1 MDHLLQLPDQL
12 ALHLKSLRKAAGVS
26 QAQLAQRLGVSQSR
40 VAAIE
45 RDPAAISV
53 RQLMEI
59 LQLLDAD
66 LLMRPRADAVA
77 SPASAPMPVP
87 VPVPAPVPAAL
98 RVAEPAPQPYAGD
111 NVPRK
116 PADRPVAFKPQALP
130 PHWQDRKPKGSW

>member
-77 SPASAPMPVP
+77 SPASASASASA
-87 VPVPAPVPAAL
+87 PAPAPAAL

>member
-26 QAQLAQRLGVSQSR
+26 QVQLAQRLGVTQSR

-66 LLMRPRADAVA
+66 LLMRPRADAA
-77 SPASAPMPVP
+77 SPSLSPQPAPM
-87 VPVPAPVPAAL
+87 L
-98 RVAEPAPQPYAGD
+98 RVAEPDARYAPATGPSPAGTSTS
-111 NVPRK
+111 RK

>member
-53 RQLMEI
+53 RQLMEN

-66 LLMRPRADAVA
+66 LLMRPRADVVA
-77 SPASAPMPVP
+77 SPASAPVPVP
-87 VPVPAPVPAAL
+87 VPVPAAL
-98 RVAEPAPQPYAGD
+98 KVAEPAPQPYAGD

>member
-66 LLMRPRADAVA
+66 LLMRPRADEVA
-77 SPASAPMPVP
+77 SSAP
-87 VPVPAPVPAAL
+87 VPVPAAL
-98 RVAEPAPQPYAGD
+98 KIAEPAPQPYAGD

>member
-77 SPASAPMPVP
+77 SPASAPVP
-87 VPVPAPVPAAL
+87 VPVPAAL
-98 RVAEPAPQPYAGD
+98 KVAEPAPQPYAGD

>member
-77 SPASAPMPVP
+77 SSASASVP
-87 VPVPAPVPAAL
+87 VPVPAAL
-98 RVAEPAPQPYAGD
+98 RVAEPVPQPYAGD

>member
-66 LLMRPRADAVA
+66 LLMRPRADGVA
-77 SPASAPMPVP
+77 SPASAPAPVP
-87 VPVPAPVPAAL
+87 VPVPVPAAL

>member
-77 SPASAPMPVP
+77 SPASASVSAPMPVP
-87 VPVPAPVPAAL
+87 AHAAL

>member
-66 LLMRPRADAVA
+66 LLVRPRADAVA
-77 SPASAPMPVP
+77 SPASAPMS
-87 VPVPAPVPAAL
+87 VPAPAAL

>member
-26 QAQLAQRLGVSQSR
+26 QAQLAQRLGVTQSR

-77 SPASAPMPVP
+77 SPASAPAPVL
-87 VPVPAPVPAAL
+87 VPVPAAL
-98 RVAEPAPQPYAGD
+98 RVAEPVPQPYAGD

>member
-59 LQLLDAD
+59 LQLLDC
-66 LLMRPRADAVA
+66 LLYTSPSPRD
-77 SPASAPMPVP
+77 
-87 VPVPAPVPAAL
+87 
-98 RVAEPAPQPYAGD
+98 
-111 NVPRK
+111 
-116 PADRPVAFKPQALP
+116 
-130 PHWQDRKPKGSW
+130 

>member
-26 QAQLAQRLGVSQSR
+26 QVQLAQRLGVSQSR

-77 SPASAPMPVP
+77 SPASASVPVPVP
-87 VPVPAPVPAAL
+87 VPVPAAL
-98 RVAEPAPQPYAGD
+98 KVAEPAPQPYAGD

>member
-77 SPASAPMPVP
+77 SSASASV
-87 VPVPAPVPAAL
+87 PVPAAL
-98 RVAEPAPQPYAGD
+98 KVAEPAPQPYAGD

-116 PADRPVAFKPQALP
+116 PADRSVAFKPQALP

>member
-77 SPASAPMPVP
+77 SPASASASVP
-87 VPVPAPVPAAL
+87 VPVPAASK
-98 RVAEPAPQPYAGD
+98 VAEPAPQPYAGD
-111 NVPRK
+111 NVPSK

>member
-66 LLMRPRADAVA
+66 LLMRPRADAAA
-77 SPASAPMPVP
+77 SPAS
-87 VPVPAPVPAAL
+87 VPAPAPAAL
-98 RVAEPAPQPYAGD
+98 KVAEPAPQPYAGD

>member
-26 QAQLAQRLGVSQSR
+26 QVQLAQRLGVTQSR

-66 LLMRPRADAVA
+66 LLMRPRANAVA
-77 SPASAPMPVP
+77 SPASAPA
-87 VPVPAPVPAAL
+87 PATATAAS

-111 NVPRK
+111 KVPRN

>member
-26 QAQLAQRLGVSQSR
+26 QAELAQRLGVSQSR

-77 SPASAPMPVP
+77 SPASAS
-87 VPVPAPVPAAL
+87 VPVPAPVPAASK
-98 RVAEPAPQPYAGD
+98 VAEPAPQPYAGD

>member
-1 MDHLLQLPDQL
+1 MDHLLQLPDRL

-26 QAQLAQRLGVSQSR
+26 QAELAQRLGVSQSR

-66 LLMRPRADAVA
+66 LLMRPRADAVV
-77 SPASAPMPVP
+77 SPASA
-87 VPVPAPVPAAL
+87 PAPVPAAL

>member
-77 SPASAPMPVP
+77 SSAPAPVS
-87 VPVPAPVPAAL
+87 VPVPAAL

>member
-87 VPVPAPVPAAL
+87 APVSAAL

>member
-66 LLMRPRADAVA
+66 LLMRPRADAEA
-77 SPASAPMPVP
+77 SPASAL
-87 VPVPAPVPAAL
+87 VPAAL

>member
-66 LLMRPRADAVA
+66 LFMRPRADAVA
-77 SPASAPMPVP
+77 SSAPVP
-87 VPVPAPVPAAL
+87 VPVPVPVPAAL

>member
-77 SPASAPMPVP
+77 SSASASVPVP
-87 VPVPAPVPAAL
+87 VPVPAAL
-98 RVAEPAPQPYAGD
+98 KVAEPAPQPYAGD
-111 NVPRK
+111 NAPRK

>member
-77 SPASAPMPVP
+77 SPASAPVPVP
-87 VPVPAPVPAAL
+87 VPVPAAL
-98 RVAEPAPQPYAGD
+98 KVAEPAPQPYAGD

>member
-77 SPASAPMPVP
+77 SSASASVP
-87 VPVPAPVPAAL
+87 VPVPAAL
-98 RVAEPAPQPYAGD
+98 KVAEPAPQPYAGD

>member
-26 QAQLAQRLGVSQSR
+26 QAELAQRLGVSQSR

-77 SPASAPMPVP
+77 SPASAPVP
-87 VPVPAPVPAAL
+87 VPVPGPAASK
-98 RVAEPAPQPYAGD
+98 VAEPAPQPYAGD

>member
-77 SPASAPMPVP
+77 SSASASVPVP
-87 VPVPAPVPAAL
+87 VPVPAAL
-98 RVAEPAPQPYAGD
+98 KVAEPAPQPYAGD

>member
-77 SPASAPMPVP
+77 SPASAPVP
-87 VPVPAPVPAAL
+87 VPVPVPAAL

>member
-26 QAQLAQRLGVSQSR
+26 QAELAQRLGVSQSR

-77 SPASAPMPVP
+77 SPASAP
-87 VPVPAPVPAAL
+87 VPVPAPAAL
-98 RVAEPAPQPYAGD
+98 KVAEPAPQPYAGD

>member
-26 QAQLAQRLGVSQSR
+26 QAELAQRLGVSQSR

-77 SPASAPMPVP
+77 SPASASAS
-87 VPVPAPVPAAL
+87 VPAPVPAAL

>member
-77 SPASAPMPVP
+77 SSAPVPVP
-87 VPVPAPVPAAL
+87 VPVPAAL
-98 RVAEPAPQPYAGD
+98 KIAEPAPQPYAGD

>member
-26 QAQLAQRLGVSQSR
+26 QAQLAQRLGVTQSR

-77 SPASAPMPVP
+77 SPASASA
-87 VPVPAPVPAAL
+87 PAPAPAAL
-98 RVAEPAPQPYAGD
+98 RVAEPASQPYAGD

>member
-26 QAQLAQRLGVSQSR
+26 QVQLAQRLGVSQSR

-77 SPASAPMPVP
+77 SPASASVPVP
-87 VPVPAPVPAAL
+87 VPVPAAL
-98 RVAEPAPQPYAGD
+98 KVAEPAPQPYAGD

>member
-77 SPASAPMPVP
+77 SPASAPMSVS
-87 VPVPAPVPAAL
+87 APAAL

>member
-59 LQLLDAD
+59 LQAGWLTIPARIVQAGSPFIFGIAITLGCWRSVAVFVARAERVHGLVDDA
-66 LLMRPRADAVA
+66 
-77 SPASAPMPVP
+77 
-87 VPVPAPVPAAL
+87 
-98 RVAEPAPQPYAGD
+98 
-111 NVPRK
+111 
-116 PADRPVAFKPQALP
+116 
-130 PHWQDRKPKGSW
+130 GSWAN

>member
-26 QAQLAQRLGVSQSR
+26 QAELAQRLGVSQSR

-77 SPASAPMPVP
+77 SPASAP
-87 VPVPAPVPAAL
+87 AAL

-116 PADRPVAFKPQALP
+116 SADRPVAFKPQALP

>member
-26 QAQLAQRLGVSQSR
+26 QAELAQRLGVSQSR

-77 SPASAPMPVP
+77 SPASAFVPVPVP
-87 VPVPAPVPAAL
+87 VPVPAASK
-98 RVAEPAPQPYAGD
+98 VAEPAPQPYAGD

>member
-77 SPASAPMPVP
+77 SPAPAPAPVP
-87 VPVPAPVPAAL
+87 VPVPAAL